1 MSAALDPAPLR
12 KWTDL
17 PPNYVRTL
25 SAPTLFVP
33 QGPKLSL
40 HCREYGQNRPVVSS
54 YQNWWSKHHSEHPN
68 FNHSSMK
75 ERYGPQ
81 RQTQWP
87 FEAEPMTE
95 KWRADPSFR
104 VDYPK
109 PHPTD
114 LYHRGGRPVTETKT
128 QRGQYGLC
136 GTYNIYGNDH
146 LYPYSNAMTGANH
159 RRPVYSAYGPLL
171 KDKYCGL
178 NYQHNRHGNMNFD
191 DHY

>member
-12 KWTDL
+12 RWDDV

-25 SAPTLFVP
+25 SAPSLFVP
-33 QGPKLSL
+33 QGPNLSL
-40 HCREYGQNRPVVSS
+40 HYREYSQRRPVVSS
-54 YQNWWSKHHSEHPN
+54 YQNWWSKHNAPHPN
-68 FNHSSMK
+68 FIHGSMK
-75 ERYGPQ
+75 EKYGPQ

-87 FEAEPMTE
+87 FEKEPMSE
-95 KWRADPSFR
+95 KWSTDPSFR

-114 LYHRGGRPVTETKT
+114 LYHTGGQPVTETKRG
-128 QRGQYGLC
+128 RGQYGLQ

-146 LYPYSNAMTGANH
+146 LYPHSNAMTGANH
-159 RRPVYSAYGPLL
+159 RRPVYSVYGPLL
-171 KDKYCGL
+171 RDKYCGI